1 MANYPDYPPP
11 VPQPIPVAPTSSM
24 AIVSLVAGIL
34 GWSLAPTIGAIVAI
48 ITGHVAKNE
57 IRNSR
62 GALSGDGMATVGL
75 VLGYAHLA
83 VVAIAICLFV
93 VLPLLGIGGAAICA
107 PFVNSINH

>member
-1 MANYPDYPPP
+1 MANYSDYPPP
-11 VPQPIPVAPTSSM
+11 VPQPVPVAPTSTM

-34 GWSLAPTIGAIVAI
+34 GWSLVPTLGAIVAV
-48 ITGHVAKNE
+48 ITGHIAKNE

-83 VVAIAICLFV
+83 VVVIAICLFV
-93 VLPLLGIGGAAICA
+93 VLPIFGLGGMAICA
-107 PFVNSINH
+107 PFLNSINH